1 MRNVFVRG
9 FSRDGLED
17 FDGKEEGGGGF
28 GGAQKTYIW
37 IKVKAFVLEYGECE
51 LQDLPEDK
59 EIFEVMCHF
68 FGNELHEIGHELVK
82 TRITLYACKSCDLII
97 RVRFIE
103 NRAADLL
110 KIELD
115 FFGQDVLDLGFYSD
129 VIGAT
134 YSCEVRY
141 AGSFGYELLI
151 PGIGSCRI
159 LRY

>member
-1 MRNVFVRG
+1 M
-9 FSRDGLED
+9 ED
-17 FDGKEEGGGGF
+17 FDGKEREGGGIWRSPK
-28 GGAQKTYIW
+28 KTYIW
-37 IKVKAFVLEYGECE
+37 INVKAFVLKYGEYE
-51 LQDLPEDK
+51 LQNLPEDE
-59 EIFEVMCHF
+59 EIFEVMCYF

-82 TRITLYACKSCDLII
+82 ARITLYACKSCDLII
-97 RVRFIE
+97 RIRFIE

-115 FFGQDVLDLGFYSD
+115 FFGQDVLDLWFHSD

-151 PGIGSCRI
+151 PRIGSCRI